1 MGLKVIIT
9 NHSTSFNCSAGMN
22 SRWHPEISEKQPC
35 YLPYGKTLQG
45 GQADGTASPA
55 LSRAC
60 GKLLQLTLDAL
71 DLQHPRRRRA
81 SLAFCSVRV

>member
-9 NHSTSFNCSAGMN
+9 SHSTFFNCSAEMN

-35 YLPYGKTLQG
+35 YLPYGK
-45 GQADGTASPA
+45 ADGTASPA

-60 GKLLQLTLDAL
+60 GKLLRHRTLADTLDAL
-71 DLQHPRRRRA
+71 DLQHPRLLQR
-81 SLAFCSVRV
+81 